1 VLDLSAQEPVPVEA
15 DPAALETILR
25 NLLANAAKYA
35 TGSNRV
41 RIHVERAGRE
51 ARLAVRD
58 FGPGVT
64 GDPQEL
70 LEPFVRGDGPLVA
83 SQPGVGLGL
92 YLVAELAQALG
103 GRADARNASGQ
114 GSGFEVELRLPL
126 AAGTPG

>member
-1 VLDLSAQEPVPVEA
+1 MPAVS
-15 DPAALETILR
+15 DPAAVETILR

-35 TGSNRV
+35 AGSNRV
-41 RIHVERAGRE
+41 QIHVERLERE

-64 GDPQEL
+64 GNPAKL
-70 LEPFVRGDGPLVA
+70 LDPFVRGDGPLVA

-103 GRADARNASGQ
+103 GRAECRNSTHGA
-114 GSGFEVELRLPL
+114 SGFEVELRLPL
-126 AAGTPG
+126 AVGL